1 MVRSDFELI
10 RKVSIDDT
18 GCPYRTGLRSH
29 PLNLNSFTR
38 AEGCHMRWRTLC

>member
-10 RKVSIDDT
+10 RKISFDDT

-38 AEGCHMRWRTLC
+38 AEGCQMRWHALS